1 MDGATAITIVTA
13 FDGERTGESG
23 EKIRGL
29 FPKHREKYRI
39 DIVRFHLFCLHLLT
53 QIFRFRAA
61 DVVHV
66 VRGGPE
72 AMISV
77 LLSRMLGKRV
87 IVKVARNE
95 FETKGGVGLL
105 SGIRRLVASRADVL
119 VALSETIRA
128 ELAAVGVPHHRIV
141 AIPNAVDTARF
152 HVIED
157 DEREDLFQKHLGRPR
172 LVSEKVLLF
181 VGSITVRKGV
191 SDLFAALEKADIGCP
206 LAIVLIGPDYRE
218 IGNFEDSVE
227 YLSSIRQDLVVRYM
241 GESRCP
247 EEFMQ
252 FADSLVLP
260 SYSEGMP
267 NVVLEGLACGLH
279 AIVSDLQVNQEVV
292 VPELGT
298 TFPVGNADALA
309 DRIADMT
316 RLPVRSAN
324 ERRGVSARILEKY
337 GTEAVAAQYM
347 RLYRDLAAGRRDLGA
362 PAPAAR

>member
-1 MDGATAITIVTA
+1 
-13 FDGERTGESG
+13 
-23 EKIRGL
+23 
-29 FPKHREKYRI
+29 
-39 DIVRFHLFCLHLLT
+39 
-53 QIFRFRAA
+53 
-61 DVVHV
+61 
-66 VRGGPE
+66 
-72 AMISV
+72 
-77 LLSRMLGKRV
+77 
-87 IVKVARNE
+87 
-95 FETKGGVGLL
+95 
-105 SGIRRLVASRADVL
+105 
-119 VALSETIRA
+119 
-128 ELAAVGVPHHRIV
+128 
-141 AIPNAVDTARF
+141 
-152 HVIED
+152 
-157 DEREDLFQKHLGRPR
+157 
-172 LVSEKVLLF
+172 
-181 VGSITVRKGV
+181 
-191 SDLFAALEKADIGCP
+191 
-206 LAIVLIGPDYRE
+206 
-218 IGNFEDSVE
+218 
-227 YLSSIRQDLVVRYM
+227 
-241 GESRCP
+241 
-247 EEFMQ
+247 MQ